1 MVGAGV
7 PVRRKMNHN
16 TKVYELIQEFPKI
29 IPDEYCNILIK
40 WFILNEHLH
49 QEGQVYGG
57 HATGDDFANA
67 IVLDKKKTTQA
78 YPDKDDPISD
88 VMTKIIQT
96 AYGKYSEMHPTPISQ
111 PMSVRDYSIRVYNK
125 GDGYFKKHCDQTA
138 GANVHR
144 VFGFIGYLNDVEE
157 GGGTEFEKLGVYVK
171 AEKGKVV
178 IFPCNSLFEHEGT
191 VPVSGDKYVMTCFI
205 NYTDILNEHD
215 Q

>member
-1 MVGAGV
+1 
-7 PVRRKMNHN
+7 MNHN

-29 IPDEYCNILIK
+29 IPDEYCDILIK
-40 WFILNEHLH
+40 WFLLNDHLH

-78 YPDKDDPISD
+78 YPDKGDPISD

-111 PMSVRDYSIRVYNK
+111 PMCVRDYSVRVYNK

-144 VFGFIGYLNDVEE
+144 VFGFIGYLNDVED
-157 GGGTEFEKLGVYVK
+157 GGGTEFDVNWDYMK
-171 AEKGKVV
+171 
-178 IFPCNSLFEHEGT
+178 
-191 VPVSGDKYVMTCFI
+191 
-205 NYTDILNEHD
+205 EHD
-215 Q
+215 INPKKFIMFTDGYPWGSWGDENYCDTVFIIHGNNTIVPPFGAHAYYEFKD